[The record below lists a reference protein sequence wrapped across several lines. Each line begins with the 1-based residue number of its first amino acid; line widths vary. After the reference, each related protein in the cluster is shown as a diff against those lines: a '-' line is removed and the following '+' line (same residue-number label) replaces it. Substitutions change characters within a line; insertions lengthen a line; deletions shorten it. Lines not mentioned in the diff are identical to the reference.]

1 MKKTYNKN
9 SSVGEK
15 TPCDI
20 DNFARYHKDVSEFEP
35 INRDEELA
43 LAKRIKNGDEQ
54 ALNDL
59 IQANLRLVVIIAS
72 EYEGLGLSSLD
83 LISEG
88 NIGLVKAAKRFDME
102 KDVKFS
108 FYAGLW
114 IRQQIKR
121 ALSNKSR
128 TIRIPVSMVDRIA
141 AIEKK
146 KRHDEQYGVSDEKEK
161 NDQPSERVNRLVKL
175 AKAKLVSIDTQ
186 VNDSDKNTLGD
197 VIPDEN
203 TQNPLE
209 NIVKSGDYDQIRSN
223 LDCLSSREKEVITK
237 RFGLNDNSP
246 STFIEIAQK
255 MGLTKERV
263 RQIEEYALVKMR
275 RLFYVSNDDNRF
287 SCAT

>member
-1 MKKTYNKN
+1 MKILTKLILVIVAGLMLAQCSTYKIKPDVNKSGVVN
-9 SSVGEK
+9 KVPKWYVKYDRSTMFKYQEAA
-15 TPCDI
+15 T
-20 DNFARYHKDVSEFEP
+20 AVSP
-35 INRDEELA
+35 DLELA
-43 LAKRIKNGDEQ
+43 
-54 ALNDL
+54 
-59 IQANLRLVVIIAS
+59 
-72 EYEGLGLSSLD
+72 
-83 LISEG
+83 
-88 NIGLVKAAKRFDME
+88 VKKA
-102 KDVKFS
+102 V
-108 FYAGLW
+108 L
-114 IRQQIKR
+114 
-121 ALSNKSR
+121 
-128 TIRIPVSMVDRIA
+128 
-141 AIEKK
+141 
-146 KRHDEQYGVSDEKEK
+146 
-161 NDQPSERVNRLVKL
+161 L

-209 NIVKSGDYDQIRSN
+209 NIVRSGDYDQIRSN

-275 RLFYVSNDDNRF
+275 RLFYLSNDDKRF